1 VRREQHQLTCGKT
14 ACHSLPWQISLQP
27 LRWQA
32 DKIRSQQQ
40 NKEPRPRAGFFFFRS
55 RRQPSGSNEDTH
67 MKKLFVGNLPQ
78 DATEDSV
85 RAMFS
90 AFGTVRSINVASDIF
105 TGRCKGFGFIEM
117 EGHEARAAQ
126 AALDG
131 NMVGDS
137 DRSLRVRFDDPK
149 ASSRGGRK
157 RR

>member
-1 VRREQHQLTCGKT
+1 
-14 ACHSLPWQISLQP
+14 
-27 LRWQA
+27 
-32 DKIRSQQQ
+32 
-40 NKEPRPRAGFFFFRS
+40 
-55 RRQPSGSNEDTH
+55 

-78 DATEDSV
+78 DATEESV

-90 AFGTVRSINVASDIF
+90 AYGTVRTINVASDIF

-131 NMVGDS
+131 NMVADS
-137 DRSLRVRFDDPK
+137 DRSLRVCFEDPK
-149 ASSRGGRK
+149 AARGRK